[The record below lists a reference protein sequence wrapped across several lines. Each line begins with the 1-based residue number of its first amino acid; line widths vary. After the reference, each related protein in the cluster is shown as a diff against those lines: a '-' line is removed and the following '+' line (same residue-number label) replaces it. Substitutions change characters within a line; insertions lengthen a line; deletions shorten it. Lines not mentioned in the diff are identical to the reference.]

1 MASFTIPKSTVDEFY
16 RNRVEDGRR
25 LGQQFYDY
33 IEANKMLQDEH
44 WLDRLY
50 CADGAYAQNLIRQV
64 TDFDN

>member
-33 IEANKMLQDEH
+33 IEANKMTQDEH
-44 WLDRLY
+44 WLARLY
-50 CADGAYAQNLIRQV
+50 CADGAHARNLIRQV